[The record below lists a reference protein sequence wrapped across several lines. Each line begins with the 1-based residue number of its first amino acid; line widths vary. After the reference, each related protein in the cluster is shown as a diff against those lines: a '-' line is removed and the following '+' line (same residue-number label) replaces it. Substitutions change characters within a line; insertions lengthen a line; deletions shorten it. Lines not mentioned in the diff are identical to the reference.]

1 MAEISLE
8 SLNLQKPL
16 EKMTA
21 KELRELAIDKI
32 PQITGASGM
41 DKDELLKEIKE
52 LAGISEKDKV
62 NPYKEQI
69 WSIKKEIKDLQAK
82 KAEIPAENKEEREKV
97 RRQLKN
103 LKRRTRRLAESV

>member
-41 DKDELLKEIKE
+41 DKDELLEEIKE